1 MANNNP
7 PLAGK
12 AALVTGSAKRIGA
25 CFIRHLHNAGAS
37 VIIHY
42 RNSRESAD
50 KLSEELESTRENSS
64 TVLQAD
70 LCAVNNCKRL
80 ITEAAE
86 RWGKLD
92 ILVNNAS
99 SFYPTPVALTTESQ
113 WNDLIGSNL
122 KAPFFLSQAAAPW
135 LKSSQGVIINMVDIH
150 GQNPLQTHPV
160 YCSAKAGLIMLT
172 RSLAKELAPQ
182 VRVNAIAP
190 GSILW
195 PDGAAS
201 LNDDEK
207 QKIMRDIALQRQGN
221 PEDLAR
227 TLLFLVSKDSEYITG
242 QVLTVDGGRSP

>member
-1 MANNNP
+1 
-7 PLAGK
+7 
-12 AALVTGSAKRIGA
+12 
-25 CFIRHLHNAGAS
+25 
-37 VIIHY
+37 
-42 RNSRESAD
+42 
-50 KLSEELESTRENSS
+50 
-64 TVLQAD
+64 
-70 LCAVNNCKRL
+70 
-80 ITEAAE
+80 
-86 RWGKLD
+86 
-92 ILVNNAS
+92 
-99 SFYPTPVALTTESQ
+99 
-113 WNDLIGSNL
+113 
-122 KAPFFLSQAAAPW
+122 
-135 LKSSQGVIINMVDIH
+135 
-150 GQNPLQTHPV
+150 
-160 YCSAKAGLIMLT
+160 MLT